1 MDVGHSSAR
10 NSQAA
15 TLAAA
20 SGNVLLFTMTDTK
33 TNAWLKETALVERA
47 LDFAINTEK
56 LDVCMIEIDDNAKN
70 ASIISSY
77 KRING
82 PPDNINEPVRAGIDV
97 FHAAKAMGKHIAK
110 ITAENLIVLEKFFKP
125 ICEKNY
131 RVSDIMGKL
140 DEMMLCKSNDF
151 FTVVTTVFSY
161 YGATAWKK
169 ASETPTTMRRFAESN
184 NLIDKLESHS
194 YWEPVLT
201 AWNKVFPAKQS
212 ITSISKVRISISM
225 SAKNIRVLATSVEVA
240 TRIPIVTENIGNEK
254 DELFMYMKSCL
265 PESCCRGNNF
275 SIDLSSITDDA
286 KNIINGWTLRA
297 EVLYVDPDED
307 IMLQTF
313 ASAKRTMQ
321 EVKKLKTE
329 KLTILSRHLAT
340 KMDTAAPITALEKKR
355 FCILNYWRINNVWED
370 VHEAMTIA
378 QRAFIARLGE
388 FKRTMKNL
396 LRVVNEQFGDWSM
409 KFKMCFLINGLLN
422 FAYHYSDKHEDCA
435 RYFWWTQCGDR
446 RTNYMPTQDY
456 CTALPSGR
464 GPQCRQLIPG
474 FFKLF
479 VTAFVMSKYAEMQFW
494 KCLCFSKTTI
504 CESYFHWKVS

>member
-1 MDVGHSSAR
+1 LG
-10 NSQAA
+10 
-15 TLAAA
+15 
-20 SGNVLLFTMTDTK
+20 
-33 TNAWLKETALVERA
+33 
-47 LDFAINTEK
+47 
-56 LDVCMIEIDDNAKN
+56 
-70 ASIISSY
+70 
-77 KRING
+77 
-82 PPDNINEPVRAGIDV
+82 
-97 FHAAKAMGKHIAK
+97 
-110 ITAENLIVLEKFFKP
+110 
-125 ICEKNY
+125 
-131 RVSDIMGKL
+131 
-140 DEMMLCKSNDF
+140 
-151 FTVVTTVFSY
+151 
-161 YGATAWKK
+161 
-169 ASETPTTMRRFAESN
+169 
-184 NLIDKLESHS
+184 
-194 YWEPVLT
+194 
-201 AWNKVFPAKQS
+201 
-212 ITSISKVRISISM
+212 
-225 SAKNIRVLATSVEVA
+225 
-240 TRIPIVTENIGNEK
+240 
-254 DELFMYMKSCL
+254 
-265 PESCCRGNNF
+265 
-275 SIDLSSITDDA
+275 
-286 KNIINGWTLRA
+286 A
-297 EVLYVDPDED
+297 EVLYIDPDED
-307 IMLQTF
+307 IMLQIF
-313 ASAKRTMQ
+313 ASAKCTMQ

-329 KLTILSRHLAT
+329 KLTILSRHLAM

-422 FAYHYSDKHEDCA
+422 FTYHYSDKHEDCA

-504 CESYFHWKVS
+504 CESYFHWKGIMIPKWQNVTAEEYERRERAAFITFVSRQKEKIFLLKKLVTNKYANTLTVASAQKNSRYERHILDAVSDTFGTSAAVLAAVEHFTTRHEM